1 MNKPS
6 LEKFESEVVRDGL
19 IIYDSSLIDQP
30 PARGDVEVIALPATE
45 MADKIG
51 SAKSANMVAL
61 GALIGKT
68 NLLDRDAVIESMRA
82 MTKKA
87 ELLEVNV
94 RAIDAGI
101 EFARKQAKEETLW
114 GV

>member
-1 MNKPS
+1 
-6 LEKFESEVVRDGL
+6 
-19 IIYDSSLIDQP
+19 
-30 PARGDVEVIALPATE
+30 

-68 NLLDRDAVIESMRA
+68 NLLDKSPVVEAMRA

-87 ELLEVNV
+87 ELLEINFK
-94 RAIDAGI
+94 AIEAGF
-101 EFARKQAKEETLW
+101 EFARAQSC
-114 GV
+114 